1 MDGPANN
8 TSGTHNKRMSGV
20 GLHSTPGNDNI
31 ENSNRKGIHAGGD
44 DDTNRFYNKLHLIK
58 ELADC
63 LTYYRNGVLY
73 RNKRVFNKIR

>member
-1 MDGPANN
+1 VKR
-8 TSGTHNKRMSGV
+8 TSGG

-31 ENSNRKGIHAGGD
+31 ENSNRKGVHIGGD

-63 LTYYRNGVLY
+63 LTYFKNGVLY
-73 RNKRVFNKIR
+73 RNKRVFNKIRQI